1 MLAHSWRAAAVALIA
16 VSACSQQA
24 PQAEP
29 EATPPPA
36 ATTATA
42 PPPAAAAPVALEVKD
57 AAGAQLTGDATAG
70 ARVWRQCQ
78 TCHVTDAGVNK
89 VGPSLHAIIG
99 RKAGTVEG
107 FRYSAA
113 NQGSG
118 ITWTEQELY
127 AYLEN
132 PRAKIPGTT
141 MSFVGVKD
149 SQQRADLIAYLKAN
163 AS

>member
-1 MLAHSWRAAAVALIA
+1 MKVAHSWRAAAVGMIA
-16 VSACSQQA
+16 VSACSRPVQQ
-24 PQAEP
+24 PEP
-29 EATPPPA
+29 EATPPA
-36 ATTATA
+36 AATATA
-42 PPPAAAAPVALEVKD
+42 PPPAAAVPVALDVKD

-78 TCHVTDAGVNK
+78 TCHATEAGVNK
-89 VGPSLHAIIG
+89 VGPSLHAILG

-113 NQGSG
+113 NKDSG
-118 ITWTEQELY
+118 IVWTEQELY

-132 PRAKIPGTT
+132 PRAKVPGTT

-149 SQQRADLIAYLKAN
+149 SRQRADLIAYLKTH